1 MRFLNDSHPPYEL
14 TYSDVFMVPSH
25 SEVGSRQS
33 VDLTTE
39 DGTGNTIPLIVANM
53 TAVAG
58 RRMAETIARR
68 GGLTIL
74 PQDLSLEAA
83 AETIAS
89 VKAADLV
96 YDTPITVKPHH
107 TVGYTSNLLHKRAH
121 GAAIVVEGDM
131 PIGIITPKDLRRQDN
146 FTAVGQLM
154 TTDLV
159 RCRWALTHRRLLP
172 SCAKP
177 PASWRQW
184 STRMAPWPES
194 SRGRAR

>member
-89 VKAADLV
+89 VKAV
-96 YDTPITVKPHH
+96 S
-107 TVGYTSNLLHKRAH
+107 YTHLTLPTKR
-121 GAAIVVEGDM
+121 IV
-131 PIGIITPKDLRRQDN
+131 
-146 FTAVGQLM
+146 
-154 TTDLV
+154 
-159 RCRWALTHRRLLP
+159 
-172 SCAKP
+172 
-177 PASWRQW
+177 
-184 STRMAPWPES
+184 
-194 SRGRAR
+194 

>member
-1 MRFLNDSHPPYEL
+1 MRFLNDAHPPYEL

-131 PIGIITPKDLRRQDN
+131 PIGIITPKDLRGQDN

-159 RCRWALTHRRLLP
+159 TLPVGIDPQEAFTKLRKTSRKLAPVVNPDGTLAGILTRRV
-172 SCAKP
+172 
-177 PASWRQW
+177 R
-184 STRMAPWPES
+184 
-194 SRGRAR
+194 